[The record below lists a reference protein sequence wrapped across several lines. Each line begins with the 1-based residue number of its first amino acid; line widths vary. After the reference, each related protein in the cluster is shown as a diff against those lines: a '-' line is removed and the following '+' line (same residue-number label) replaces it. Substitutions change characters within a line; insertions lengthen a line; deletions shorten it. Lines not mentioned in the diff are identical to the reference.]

1 MVQLKPTFDTKQ
13 FNFQSDNIQFHCY
26 ILDLKNSLF
35 LWIGDA
41 TQTLDSLAI
50 ALQTSQTS
58 DESKSGTTCSTL
70 MGNVLDS
77 YNENLCRKL
86 SSKLKKPVLLSL
98 NMEIQPDQTPLFEKS
113 LIAKLSD
120 VL

>member
-1 MVQLKPTFDTKQ
+1 
-13 FNFQSDNIQFHCY
+13 
-26 ILDLKNSLF
+26 
-35 LWIGDA
+35 
-41 TQTLDSLAI
+41 
-50 ALQTSQTS
+50 
-58 DESKSGTTCSTL
+58 

-98 NMEIQPDQTPLFEKS
+98 NMEIQPDQTPLFEKN